1 MAGSTLPEQL
11 VQKAHNKKTL
21 RQFNLKLLFCC
32 SLFLL
37 NTGCT
42 MLKHGDDPNYTYCK
56 TLENKILF
64 SSNSTLFSTN
74 PSSTYSQTAA
84 TENEE
89 EKQRAQDAYDKLN
102 CSRYQA
108 LNF

>member
-1 MAGSTLPEQL
+1 M
-11 VQKAHNKKTL
+11 
-21 RQFNLKLLFCC
+21 RQFKIKLLC
-32 SLFLL
+32 SCSALL
-37 NTGCT
+37 LSTSCT
-42 MLKHGDDPNYTYCK
+42 MMKHGDDPNYTYCK

-64 SSNSTLFSTN
+64 SNNSTLFSTN

-89 EKQRAQDAYDKLN
+89 EKKRARDAYDKLN
-102 CSRYQA
+102 CNRYQA